1 MRLTREN
8 IAAVLPHRGSMCL
21 IDEVLACD
29 TQRLHCTSRIA
40 TQRANPMADADGRLG
55 AACAVEYAAQAMAL
69 HQACQAMS
77 GTAIGTRL
85 PRGMLAGVRELQLF
99 VPWLDD
105 LDADLDITVTLLSG
119 DATAA
124 QYALQVDAGQRAVA
138 RGRATV
144 ILSAAT
150 ATATATA
157 PATATDTGTG
167 TEHAHAYKHEHEHE
181 HEQANR
187 TAQGRQP

>member
-1 MRLTREN
+1 MKCWPATRN
-8 IAAVLPHRGSMCL
+8 
-21 IDEVLACD
+21 
-29 TQRLHCTSRIA
+29 
-40 TQRANPMADADGRLG
+40 GRLG

-77 GTAIGTRL
+77 GGTAIGTRL

-99 VPWLDD
+99 VPRLDD

-150 ATATATA
+150 ATATATV
-157 PATATDTGTG
+157 TGTG
-167 TEHAHAYKHEHEHE
+167 TEH
-181 HEQANR
+181 EQAHR